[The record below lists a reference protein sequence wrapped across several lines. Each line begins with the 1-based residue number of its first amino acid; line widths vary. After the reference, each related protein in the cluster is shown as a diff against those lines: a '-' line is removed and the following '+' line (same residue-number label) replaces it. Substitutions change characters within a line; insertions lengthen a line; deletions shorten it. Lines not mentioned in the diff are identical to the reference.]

1 MNPASGP
8 KLHLILADSELEL
21 VPREFWSHPAV
32 SNNARKRGKRSS
44 QVLLDSSLHHSLF
57 SDPSERSRRGRP
69 DIVHQFLLLGLDSI
83 LNLQGRLSLKVHTRN
98 DELIHVSPETRLPKN
113 YNRYSGLFEEL
124 FRTGAVPDGKRPL
137 IRLEKD
143 VDLHEAVKRERDEI
157 LGTEREPSILI
168 MDPSG
173 KQEDLRK
180 VMGKEVRNEGGGLI
194 CVIGGFSN
202 GGYRSDVNF
211 EKAKMISLPGGE
223 LKVWT
228 VVSEVIVNFRS
239 L

>member
-1 MNPASGP
+1 MIENKDG

-21 VPREFWSHPAV
+21 VPREYWSHPAV
-32 SNNARKRGKRSS
+32 SNNARKKGKRSS
-44 QVLLDSSLHHSLF
+44 QVLLDSSLHYTLF
-57 SDPSERSRRGRP
+57 DDPAQRARRGRP

-98 DELIHVSPETRLPKN
+98 DELIRISPETRLPKN

-124 FRTGAVPDGKRPL
+124 FRTGAVPDQKKPL
-137 IRLEKD
+137 ISLERGITLK
-143 VDLHEAVKRERDEI
+143 EI
-157 LGTEREPSILI
+157 LGGVKKDIIDHGGSPRTLI

-173 KQEDLRK
+173 EEEDLRTVLK
-180 VMGKEVRNEGGGLI
+180 GMVRTDGSELI
-194 CVIGGFSN
+194 CIIGGFST
-202 GGYRSDVNF
+202 GGFRSDVSA
-211 EKAKMISLPGGE
+211 EEGRMISLPGGQ

-228 VVSEVIVNFRS
+228 VVSELLVNFRN